1 MGQWDIGMERGGSE
15 FFGDGDGKVGEVG
28 LLVPRRRPFS
38 CVTYTCR
45 RVYLA
50 TCNTWK

>member
-1 MGQWDIGMERGGSE
+1 MYQWGIGTVKGRSE
-15 FFGDGDGKVGEVG
+15 VFGDGDGKVGEVG

-45 RVYLA
+45 RACSVE
-50 TCNTWK
+50 